1 MCMFMFMSI
10 YRLWVL
16 LVQFIIMPIFFGG
29 NGPQS
34 LSECF
39 LFYISTSASKVIFSD
54 ASLES
59 DVDEI
64 YIISMSICNIMRFN
78 TICNTIQYR
87 MQYQVPYGN
96 LIYCSSYGKS
106 PFHIATLDHQRIIRN
121 VFGFSSNQLYQLAQP
136 PRYMWA
142 DARVLPMKA
151 IQERKSV
158 GSPAFLN

>member
-1 MCMFMFMSI
+1 MFMLI
-10 YRLWVL
+10 YMLWVL
-16 LVQFIIMPIFFGG
+16 FVQFIIMPICFFGVWSTVTVG
-29 NGPQS
+29 VFS
-34 LSECF
+34 V
-39 LFYISTSASKVIFSD
+39 YIFTSASKVIFSD

-96 LIYCSSYGKS
+96 LIYFSSYGKS

-142 DARVLPMKA
+142 DARVLPIKA

-158 GSPAFLN
+158 GSPAFLINVC

>member
-1 MCMFMFMSI
+1 MFMSI

>member
-1 MCMFMFMSI
+1 MGIVSAVHHNA
-10 YRLWVL
+10 Y
-16 LVQFIIMPIFFGG
+16 FFLGG

-78 TICNTIQYR
+78 TICNTMQYR

-106 PFHIATLDHQRIIRN
+106 PFHIATLDDQRIIRN